1 MRHKSESPITLMTQ
15 EKDARK
21 KILPDHVAIIMD
33 GNGRWAQ
40 QRGMPRIAG
49 HKSGVSSLR
58 EIVKS
63 CATLGIK
70 VLTVYAFSTE
80 NWKRPFSEVSR
91 LMELFMTSLRKEI
104 AELNKNNI
112 RLRFIGN
119 HKAFSDGLR
128 ASIAKAQDMTRNN
141 TGLQFVVAVNYG
153 GRWDI
158 TNALCSM
165 AEKIRSG
172 KLEVQDINEELCG
185 SFIALSDLPPPD
197 LFIRTGG
204 ERRISN
210 FLLWQLAYTELYF
223 TDCLWPDFGPDQLTT
238 ALDWFAGRER
248 RYGQTSGQLQQ
259 ARRA

>member
-1 MRHKSESPITLMTQ
+1 MMHAQ
-15 EKDARK
+15 AARQ
-21 KILPDHVAIIMD
+21 KILPAHVAIIMD

-40 QRGMPRIAG
+40 QRGLPRIAG
-49 HKSGVSSLR
+49 HKAGVSSLR

-63 CATLGIK
+63 CATFGIRA
-70 VLTVYAFSTE
+70 LTVYAFSTE
-80 NWKRPFSEVSR
+80 NWKRPLTEVSR
-91 LMELFMTSLRKEI
+91 LMELFISSLRKEI
-104 AELNKNNI
+104 AEMNKNNI

-119 HKAFSDGLR
+119 HKAFPESLR
-128 ASIAKAQDMTRNN
+128 DSIEKAQDMTRSN

-158 TNALCSM
+158 TNALCVM

-172 KLEVQDINEELCG
+172 ELDVRDINEGLLG

-223 TDCLWPDFGPDQLTT
+223 TDCLWPDFGPDQFAA

-248 RYGQTSGQLQQ
+248 RFGQTSEQLQ
-259 ARRA
+259 RVGRA

>member
-1 MRHKSESPITLMTQ
+1 MH
-15 EKDARK
+15 EKAARQK
-21 KILPDHVAIIMD
+21 LLPAHVAIIMD
-33 GNGRWAQ
+33 GNGRWAK
-40 QRGMPRIAG
+40 QRGLPRIAG
-49 HKSGVSSLR
+49 HKAGVTSLR

-63 CATLGIK
+63 CAALGIK
-70 VLTVYAFSTE
+70 ALTVYAFSTE
-80 NWKRPFSEVSR
+80 NWKRPLSEVSR

-104 AELNKNNI
+104 AELDKNNI

-119 HKAFSDGLR
+119 HRAFTDSLR
-128 ASIAKAQDMTRNN
+128 DSIAKAQDMTRNN
-141 TGLQFVVAVNYG
+141 LGLQFVVAVNYG

-158 TNALCSM
+158 TNALCVM
-165 AEKIRSG
+165 AGKIRAG
-172 KLEVQDINEELCG
+172 ELDVRDINEEMLG

-223 TDCLWPDFGPDQLTT
+223 TDCLWPDFGPDQFAE

-248 RYGQTSGQLQQ
+248 RFGQTSEQLRRS
-259 ARRA
+259 RRA

>member
-1 MRHKSESPITLMTQ
+1 MQ
-15 EKDARK
+15 
-21 KILPDHVAIIMD
+21 KILPVHVAIIMD
-33 GNGRWAQ
+33 GNGRWAH
-40 QRGMPRIAG
+40 QRGLPRIAG
-49 HKSGVSSLR
+49 HKAGVSSLR

-63 CATLGIK
+63 CAALGIK
-70 VLTVYAFSTE
+70 ALTVYAFSTE
-80 NWKRPFSEVSR
+80 NWKRPLTEVSR
-91 LMELFMTSLRKEI
+91 LLKLFMTSLRKEI

-119 HKAFSDGLR
+119 HRAFPASLR
-128 ASIAKAQDMTRNN
+128 DAIEKAQDMTRNN
-141 TGLQFVVAVNYG
+141 SGLQFIVAVNYG

-158 TNALCSM
+158 THALCMM

-172 KLEVQDINEELCG
+172 ELEVRDINEGLLG
-185 SFIALSDLPPPD
+185 AYIALSDLPPPD

-223 TDCLWPDFGPDQLTT
+223 TDCLWPDFGPDQFAA

-248 RYGQTSGQLQQ
+248 RFGQTSAQLQQ
-259 ARRA
+259 AGRA